1 MTGTNASESAA
12 PGFAVKTTLLL
23 VMALPMMAFA
33 PLSPALPAISAHFAD
48 VPNIDY
54 LSRFV
59 LTMPAIFIAL
69 LSPAAGFLVDRF
81 GRKRLLL
88 GSIVLYGVSGTS
100 GAAFDSLTALLASRA
115 VIGIAMAGVLT
126 ATTTLVGDYF
136 AGRER
141 QRFLGLRGA
150 VVNYTAVFVNV
161 LGGLIATVNWRAS
174 FVIFVVAFAL
184 LPLVA
189 RNLYEPAGQPRESQR
204 AAARNGEHADARS
217 GDGPSPDADP
227 VPGLFLAFAYALT
240 IAWSM
245 AFFMVP
251 VQLPFFLRQIGA
263 ESPVTAG
270 LAIAMSGFSVATI
283 SLFFARIRSRLSAE
297 AMMGI
302 GFGLVA
308 VGYVLVAN
316 AGTAAPVFVAVA
328 VSGSGFGFLMANV
341 VVWILDNT
349 PARVRGRVA
358 GGITTAIFVGQ
369 FASPLVSQ
377 PIANAAG
384 LAAAYATVAAA
395 MAVIAGGFA
404 LYLLIRR
411 GAAGGST
418 R

>member
-1 MTGTNASESAA
+1 MTGTNASERAA
-12 PGFAVKTTLLL
+12 PGLAVKTTLLL

-48 VPNIDY
+48 IPNIDY

-69 LSPAAGFLVDRF
+69 LSPVAGVLVDRF

-88 GSIVLYGVSGTS
+88 GSIVLYGVAGTS
-100 GAAFDSLTALLASRA
+100 GAAMESLTALLASRA
-115 VIGIAMAGVLT
+115 VIGIAMAGLLT

-136 AGRER
+136 AGKER

-150 VVNYTAVFVNV
+150 VVNYTAVFINV
-161 LGGLIATVNWRAS
+161 LGGLVAMVNWRAS
-174 FVIFVVAFAL
+174 FAIFIVAFAL

-189 RNLYEPAGQPRESQR
+189 RNLYEPASQPRNSER
-204 AAARNGEHADARS
+204 AAARDGE
-217 GDGPSPDADP
+217 GPSPVADP
-227 VPGLFLAFAYALT
+227 VPRLFLTFAYALT

-251 VQLPFFLRQIGA
+251 VQLPFMLRELGA
-263 ESPVTAG
+263 ESPAIAG
-270 LAIAMSGFSVATI
+270 LAIATSGFSVATI
-283 SLFFARIRSRLSAE
+283 SLFFARLRSRLSAE

-302 GFGLVA
+302 GFSLVA
-308 VGYVLVAN
+308 VGYILVAN
-316 AGTAAPVFVAVA
+316 AGSAAPVFVAVA
-328 VSGSGFGFLMANV
+328 VSGMGFGFLMANV
-341 VVWILDNT
+341 VVWVLDTT

-384 LAAAYATVAAA
+384 LAAAYAAVAVA
-395 MAVIAGGFA
+395 MALIAGGFA

-411 GAAGGST
+411 GAASRPAG
-418 R
+418 